1 MELLSVLILTLDFLF
16 LFLILFGRDL
26 GEKSNPVDWREIYL
40 SSSVWL
46 ALIMT
51 GGFIGLSLFSGL
63 NRIGVISL
71 WALVLIALIVWGC
84 ISKRFKRGW
93 SYLTDTIQR
102 YSLPKPERAI
112 LVFALIILVVL
123 FIIAVVSPP
132 NTNDSLRYH
141 MARVMHWQQNQSLA
155 HYNTPIEAQLWMPP
169 WSEMAIL
176 NLVILSG
183 VTALPI

>member
-1 MELLSVLILTLDFLF
+1 MEPLSVIILILDGFF
-16 LFLILFGRDL
+16 LFLILSGRVL
-26 GEKSNPVDWREIYL
+26 EEKSDPYDWREIYL
-40 SSSVWL
+40 TSSVLL

-51 GGFIGLSLFSGL
+51 TGFIGLSFFSAV
-63 NRIGVISL
+63 NQVGVISL
-71 WALVLIALIVWGC
+71 WTLVLIALIVWGC

-102 YSLPKPERAI
+102 YSLPKSESVI
-112 LVFALIILVVL
+112 LAFALVIIVVL

-155 HYNTPIEAQLWMPP
+155 HYNTPIEAKLWMTP
-169 WSEMAIL
+169 W
-176 NLVILSG
+176 
-183 VTALPI
+183 